1 MTLGLRGFAAILRDT
16 WAEFR
21 DARSLWLVLA
31 VILVLFG
38 VAATARF
45 EPLPSGRTYLEFS
58 ARALSA
64 DLDDID
70 LAETTLTD
78 VLERLDGSLATIAA
92 AEPLAAAAT
101 GPAGPDSAAPAAPD
115 AAVTPG
121 APDGPRSSWQ
131 VTLVRSSLPVVGGR
145 LDVEDLR
152 ERFGRVP
159 DGRLWQVV
167 EIRETSGTLAAAIG
181 RQTFELV
188 VAPGPDLVT
197 LWPHRLTLLG
207 GLEVTPEQGAP
218 LGVQVFILQKLLATG
233 LGGTILLL
241 VSVVITAGFVP
252 AMLRR
257 GTLELLLVRPL
268 RRWQLLLFKYAA
280 ALLFVAGLLG
290 LLVLATWLV
299 TGLTAGVWRPGILL
313 AVSSLLLFF
322 GLLLSVSVCA
332 GVITRSGPAAMLVA
346 VIYWAVLFVT
356 GLMHAQVVGSRVREE
371 MAGKPRPV
379 TVAEAL
385 RGRTRPRPPLQPSA
399 RPFHTTAVAR
409 VVEGLYAVLPHA
421 SDLDALVD
429 RQLMRGFAV
438 GGRLRRLVES
448 GEFSWLSG
456 LGLTLAHTAA
466 FLAAACWIF
475 SRRDP

>member
-1 MTLGLRGFAAILRDT
+1 MTPGLRGFAAVLRDT
-16 WAEFR
+16 WSEFR

-31 VILVLFG
+31 VILVLFLA
-38 VAATARF
+38 AATARF
-45 EPLPSGRTYLEFS
+45 EPLPAGRTYLEFS

-64 DLDDID
+64 DLEDVD
-70 LAETTLTD
+70 LAETTLAEA
-78 VLERLDGSLATIAA
+78 LERLDGSLAGIAA
-92 AEPLAAAAT
+92 AEPIAGDAAA
-101 GPAGPDSAAPAAPD
+101 GPAGGGAPA
-115 AAVTPG
+115 VV
-121 APDGPRSSWQ
+121 DGPRTAWR
-131 VTLVRSSLPVVGGR
+131 VTLVRNALPLVGGR
-145 LDVEDLR
+145 LTPDDLR

-159 DGRLWQVV
+159 DGRLWRVTQV
-167 EIRETSGTLAAAIG
+167 RETGGTLAAAVG

-188 VAPGPDLVT
+188 VAPGPDLAS

-233 LGGTILLL
+233 VGGSILLL

-268 RRWQLLLFKYAA
+268 RRWQLLLFKYAT

-299 TGLTAGVWRPGILL
+299 TGLVAGLWQPGILL
-313 AVSSLLLFF
+313 ALSSLLLFF
-322 GLLLSVSVCA
+322 GLLLAVSVCA
-332 GVITRSGPAAMLVA
+332 GVITRSGPAAMLVG
-346 VIYWAVLFVT
+346 VIFWAVLFVT

-371 MAGKPRPV
+371 MAGKPRPI
-379 TVAEAL
+379 TVADAL
-385 RGRTRPRPPLQPSA
+385 RGRTRPRPPRVPAA
-399 RPFHTTAVAR
+399 RPVHTTAVAR
-409 VVEGLYAVLPHA
+409 AVEGLYAVLPHS

-429 RQLMRGFAV
+429 RQLMRDFAV
-438 GGRLRRLVES
+438 GGRLRRLVER
-448 GEFSWLSG
+448 GEFSWISG

>member
-1 MTLGLRGFAAILRDT
+1 MTLGLRGFAAICRDT

-64 DLDDID
+64 DLDDVD
-70 LAETTLTD
+70 LAETSLTD
-78 VLERLDGSLATIAA
+78 ILERLDGSLASIAA
-92 AEPLAAAAT
+92 AEPLGVSAGA
-101 GPAGPDSAAPAAPD
+101 GPAETDPKDAGAAPAG
-115 AAVTPG
+115 V
-121 APDGPRSSWQ
+121 DGPRSSWR
-131 VTLVRSSLPVVGGR
+131 VTLVRTALPVVGGR
-145 LDVEDLR
+145 LTVDDLQD
-152 ERFGRVP
+152 RFGRVP
-159 DGRLWQVV
+159 DGRLWQVR
-167 EIRETSGTLAAAIG
+167 EIRETSGTLAAAVG

-188 VAPGPDLVT
+188 VAPGADLAT

-207 GLEVTPEQGAP
+207 GFEVTPEQGAP
-218 LGVQVFILQKLLATG
+218 LGLQVFILQKLLATG
-233 LGGTILLL
+233 IGGTILLL

-268 RRWQLLLFKYAA
+268 RRWQLLLFKYAT

-290 LLVLATWLV
+290 LLVVATWLV

-385 RGRTRPRPPLQPSA
+385 RGRTRPRPPLARSA

-456 LGLTLAHTAA
+456 LGLTLAHTTA

>member
-1 MTLGLRGFAAILRDT
+1 MTSGFRGFAAILRDT

-31 VILVLFG
+31 VILVLF
-38 VAATARF
+38 VAAATARF
-45 EPLPSGRTYLEFS
+45 EPLPAGRTYLEFS

-70 LAETTLTD
+70 LAETALAEL
-78 VLERLDGSLATIAA
+78 LERLDGSLASIVA
-92 AEPLAAAAT
+92 AEPL
-101 GPAGPDSAAPAAPD
+101 GDGLPAG
-115 AAVTPG
+115 
-121 APDGPRSSWQ
+121 DGPRSGWR
-131 VTLVRSSLPVVGGR
+131 VTLARTALPFVGGT
-145 LDVEDLR
+145 LTADDLR
-152 ERFGRVP
+152 DRFGRVP
-159 DGRLWQVV
+159 DGRLWRVTEV
-167 EIRETSGTLAAAIG
+167 RETGGTLAAAMG

-188 VAPGPDLVT
+188 VAPGPDLAS

-233 LGGTILLL
+233 VGGSILLL

-257 GTLELLLVRPL
+257 GTLELLLVRPIH
-268 RRWQLLLFKYAA
+268 RWQLLLFKYATS
-280 ALLFVAGLLG
+280 LLFVAGLLG

-299 TGLTAGVWRPGILL
+299 TGFAAGLWQPGILL
-313 AVSSLLLFF
+313 ALPSLLLFF
-322 GLLLSVSVCA
+322 GLLLAVSVCA
-332 GVITRSGPAAMLVA
+332 GVITRSGPAALLVA

-371 MAGKPRPV
+371 MAGKPRPI
-379 TVAEAL
+379 TVADAL
-385 RGRTRPRPPLQPSA
+385 RGRSTPRPPLTPAA

-409 VVEGLYAVLPHA
+409 AVEGLYAVLPHS

-448 GEFSWLSG
+448 DEFSWVSG